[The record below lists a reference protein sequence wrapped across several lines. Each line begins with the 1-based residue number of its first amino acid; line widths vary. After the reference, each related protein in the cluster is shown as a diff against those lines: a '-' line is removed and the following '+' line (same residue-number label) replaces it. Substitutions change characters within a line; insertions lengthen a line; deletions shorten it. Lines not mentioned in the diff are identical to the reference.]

1 MQDVSLKLAEFAVN
15 TKTEDIPEEVMAVQK
30 KSIMDAIAVT
40 LGASGIGE
48 GCREFVDYAKEA
60 AAGGK
65 GEATV
70 IGCGIKLPVVLAA
83 FANGSMAHS
92 LDFSDTQAMHTFH
105 SNESTFA
112 AAISV
117 ADYLGGVSGRDLIA
131 AMVIGS
137 EVACRVASGILDK
150 RKLPE
155 QGWFMPSIL
164 VVYGA
169 TAAAGRLLGLNAR
182 QMVDAF
188 SFTLCQAMCSSEL
201 MNSGDSVMR
210 SVREAFMARSAV
222 TSALIAKRNMKGFDA
237 PFEGKMGFYHAFIRD
252 EVDLNRVTKDLG
264 SVWQAKEL
272 CFKLWPSCLGTH
284 STIDAMLQLVK
295 ENGIKPEEIEGVHV
309 KVASVNQMLLEPE
322 ASRKAPES
330 VINAKFSIPYTAA
343 VAAVRHRLTLE
354 DFDYESLHDP
364 LIRSVASKFTYD
376 TDDGWAPAGYNLRSQ
391 LTVKT
396 ARGDFYREVTWP
408 YGHVKNPC
416 TDEELGGKI
425 YTCARH
431 SRVPVS
437 EDRVKEL
444 VATVARLDELSD
456 VRELTALL

>member
-1 MQDVSLKLAEFAVN
+1 MQDISLKLAKFAVE
-15 TKTEDIPEEVMAVQK
+15 TRTEDIPEDVMAVQK

-48 GCREFVDYAKEA
+48 GCREFVDYAVEA
-60 AAGGK
+60 AAGGR
-65 GEATV
+65 GEAAV
-70 IGCGIKLPVVLAA
+70 IGCGVKLPVVLAA

-92 LDFSDTQAMHTFH
+92 LDFSDTQARHTFH

-112 AAISV
+112 AAVSV
-117 ADYLGGVSGRDLIA
+117 ADYLGGVNGRDFIA

-137 EVACRVASGILDK
+137 EVACRVASAILDK
-150 RKLPE
+150 RKLPG

-169 TAAAGRLLGLNAR
+169 TAAAGRLLGLNAK

-222 TSALIAKRNMKGFDA
+222 VSALIAKKNMKGFDA

-252 EVDLNRVTKDLG
+252 EVDLDRVTEGLG
-264 SVWQAKEL
+264 SVWQAKDL

-284 STIDAMLQLVK
+284 SSIDAMLQLVK
-295 ENGIKPEEIEGVHV
+295 EHGIKPQEIDEVHV
-309 KVASVNQMLLEPE
+309 IVSSVNQMLLEPDQ
-322 ASRKAPES
+322 SRKAPES

-343 VAAVRHRLTLE
+343 VAAVRQRVTLE
-354 DFDYESLHDP
+354 DFDDASLHDP
-364 LIRSVASKFTYD
+364 LVRQVASKFTYD
-376 TDDGWAPAGYNLRSQ
+376 LNEDWAPAGRQ
-391 LTVKT
+391 LTTQMTAKT
-396 ARGDFYREVTWP
+396 PRGSFYREVVWP
-408 YGHVKNPC
+408 YGHVNNPC
-416 TDEELGGKI
+416 TDEELGAKI
-425 YTCARH
+425 YACAKH
-431 SRVPVS
+431 SRVPLS
-437 EDRVKEL
+437 EDRVEKLVETVGRLEEL
-444 VATVARLDELSD
+444 DD
-456 VRELTALL
+456 IRELTALL